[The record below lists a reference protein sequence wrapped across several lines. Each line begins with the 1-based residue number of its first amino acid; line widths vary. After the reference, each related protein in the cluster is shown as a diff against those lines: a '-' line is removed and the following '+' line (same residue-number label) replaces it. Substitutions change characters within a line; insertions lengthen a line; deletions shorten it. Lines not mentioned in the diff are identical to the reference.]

1 MNGIM
6 ARILVSVAAISFAAV
21 NVEAQQSE
29 QSIPP
34 EVTDKLA
41 NDLAKLQSE
50 IQAAQQQASI
60 PLLKQREVE
69 VTRDGWVFGGADTD
83 APKEFAAHKGQSLK
97 VLDKA
102 GNFYAVYDSTAGKT
116 GWVPVADVKP
126 RFNKWDWDFD
136 DPSIGSK
143 NYISPSSDKMSSGN
157 ASNNAS
163 SDNNSYLFK
172 KITDAAVQFRESYR
186 NNQYIQVTGFTV
198 KLGIPPALDLAFGFK

>member
-6 ARILVSVAAISFAAV
+6 ARVLVSVAAISFAAV

-83 APKEFAAHKGQSLK
+83 APKEFTAHKGQSLK

-136 DPSIGSK
+136 DPS
-143 NYISPSSDKMSSGN
+143 KMSSGN

>member
-1 MNGIM
+1 VLRYVGWVGP
-6 ARILVSVAAISFAAV
+6 RAALQEAAAYRSPPAHCRAQNAPLGSRPPNQVISAA
-21 NVEAQQSE
+21 AG
-29 QSIPP
+29 PP
-34 EVTDKLA
+34 PSNHIGAT
-41 NDLAKLQSE
+41 
-50 IQAAQQQASI
+50 ASH
-60 PLLKQREVE
+60 
-69 VTRDGWVFGGADTD
+69 RDGWVFGGADTD